1 MMETLTD
8 ILLVTAN
15 VGSLFDNLGEIQYD
29 WLREFYTTMDTY
41 KPRFVALHFQEVGGK
56 DYKANMAHAENFFWT
71 IESSPEMSD
80 FDRACVYIDSD
91 FKTEDNFT
99 ALGSIYFIHKS
110 LENIQQY
117 DFSAKEFRSVS
128 GRNKYAGSLY
138 GVTTVWK
145 EKFQRNFWPDRKW
158 SRKGYM
164 RTRWMIHNQG
174 LDLVNVH
181 LFHDASNLV
190 ACKSSPSVYS
200 TYRQK
205 ALRYVISRISDDF
218 STMPFFLFGDF
229 NFRLDTLSLV
239 QDLSTSAEV
248 QMVMKD
254 STNEV
259 EKIIYEEKGN
269 DCKQVLFQIETKRFL
284 YLHHKLFREDTGREL
299 LEYDRETAAFQDII
313 TEEEILFRPSYPY
326 SEEYTKPTQYMN
338 TRCPSWCDRILMSH
352 STQDVIYR
360 SNDGDSNVVY
370 NILGQ
375 NVCMG
380 DHKPVFLFF
389 ALKSNVQTH

>member
-1 MMETLTD
+1 MAPGVLHSEFGRSHLSSSQTVETC
-8 ILLVTAN
+8 
-15 VGSLFDNLGEIQYD
+15 
-29 WLREFYTTMDTY
+29 

-56 DYKANMAHAENFFWT
+56 GYNANMAHAENFFWT
-71 IESSPEMSD
+71 IVSSSEMSD

-91 FKTEDNFT
+91 FMTEDNFT

-110 LENIQQY
+110 LENILQY

-138 GVTTVWK
+138 GVTTVEK

-164 RTRWMIHNQG
+164 RTRWMIHNHKDNLHFFISVCVCRG
-174 LDLVNVH
+174 VDLVNVH
-181 LFHDASNLV
+181 LFHDASNVV

-200 TYRQK
+200 TYRQT

-218 STMPFFLFGDF
+218 SPLPFFLFGDF

-248 QMVMKD
+248 QMVKED

-269 DCKQVLFQIETKRFL
+269 NHKQVLFQIETKRFL

-299 LEYDRETAAFQDII
+299 LGYDRETAAFRDII
-313 TEEEILFRPSYPY
+313 TEEEILFPPSYPY

-352 STQDVIYR
+352 SAQDVIYR
-360 SNDGDSNVVY
+360 SKDGDSNVVY
-370 NILGQ
+370 NVLGQ
-375 NVCMG
+375 KVCMG
-380 DHKPVFLFF
+380 DHK
-389 ALKSNVQTH
+389 

>member
-8 ILLVTAN
+8 VLLVTAN
-15 VGSLFDNLGEIQYD
+15 VGSLFDNLGEIQND
-29 WLREFYTTMDTY
+29 WLREFFTTVGTH

-71 IESSPEMSD
+71 IESSSEMSE

-99 ALGSIYFIHKS
+99 
-110 LENIQQY
+110 
-117 DFSAKEFRSVS
+117 
-128 GRNKYAGSLY
+128 
-138 GVTTVWK
+138 
-145 EKFQRNFWPDRKW
+145 RKW

-181 LFHDASNLV
+181 LFHDASNLI

-218 STMPFFLFGDF
+218 VPLPFFLFGDF

-259 EKIIYEEKGN
+259 EKIIYEDKGN
-269 DCKQVLFQIETKRFL
+269 DHKQVLFQIETKRFL

-313 TEEEILFRPSYPY
+313 TEEEILFLPSYPY
-326 SEEYTKPTQYMN
+326 SEDYTKPTQYMN

-352 STQDVIYR
+352 NARDVIYR
-360 SNDGDSNVVY
+360 GNEGDRNILY
-370 NILGQ
+370 NILGPK
-375 NVCMG
+375 VCMG

-389 ALKSNVQTH
+389 ALKSNV

>member
-1 MMETLTD
+1 METLTD

-29 WLREFYTTMDTY
+29 WLREFYTTVDTY

-56 DYKANMAHAENFFWT
+56 DYKANMVHAENFFWT
-71 IESSPEMSD
+71 IESSPEMSE

-91 FKTEDNFT
+91 FQTEDNFT

-138 GVTTVWK
+138 EVTTVWK

-181 LFHDASNLV
+181 LFHDASNLI

-218 STMPFFLFGDF
+218 SPLPFFLFGDF

-248 QMVMKD
+248 QIVMKD

-269 DCKQVLFQIETKRFL
+269 DCKVLFQIETKRFF

-299 LEYDRETAAFQDII
+299 LEYDVETAAFQDII

-352 STQDVIYR
+352 STQDVVYR

-389 ALKSNVQTH
+389 ALKSKVQSH